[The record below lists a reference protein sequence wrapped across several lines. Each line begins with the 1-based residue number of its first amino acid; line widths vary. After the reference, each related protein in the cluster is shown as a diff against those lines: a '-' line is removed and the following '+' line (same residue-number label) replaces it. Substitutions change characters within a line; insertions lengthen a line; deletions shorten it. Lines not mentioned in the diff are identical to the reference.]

1 MFKQIIQSSAA
12 PPAIGP
18 YSQAV
23 CSGDIVY
30 CSGQL
35 PIDVATGKI
44 PDGVADQTR
53 AALCNLSEVLKSSG
67 SNLSAVLKTTVFMT
81 DLEEFDLMNRVYEE
95 FFPQAAPARSTVQ
108 VSKLPKG
115 ARIEIEAVAGII
127 GPEDSV
133 KSIK

>member
-1 MFKQIIQSSAA
+1 MLKQIVQSSAA
-12 PPAIGP
+12 PQAIGP

-23 CSGDIVY
+23 CSGDLVY

-44 PDGVADQTR
+44 PEEVADQTR
-53 AALCNLSEVLKSSG
+53 AALRNLSEVLQSAG

-81 DLEEFDLMNRVYEE
+81 DLNEFDLMNRVYEE

-108 VSKLPKG
+108 VSRLPKG
-115 ARIEIEAVAGII
+115 ARIEIEAIARIV
-127 GPEDSV
+127 GPEGFAKPV
-133 KSIK
+133 K